1 MSILVASAAL
11 RHGVNLYSSRALSA
25 STSRNGAA
33 AFQGP
38 APRELF
44 GRPAVEDAK
53 TQAAAEDM
61 AAAKTAAAVAIEAKL
76 AAEAKAAE
84 EAAAEAKAAEEAAAE
99 AKAAE
104 EAAAEA
110 KAAEEAAAE
119 AKAAE
124 EAAVEV
130 AAEAAT
136 AMVALEAKLVSE
148 AAAAAAV
155 AEAAAAAKGPVGAAA
170 RVPAK
175 AFLLSPMSNAF
186 DARLNLDKALQLLR
200 PLAKLD
206 NALGGTKAG
215 AVPPSLRAD
224 PSLPP
229 ISTLR
234 RQAPQSV
241 SSSSPRLSDSVRPRE
256 RPRDVLRAARSE
268 VAMSAQ

>member
-76 AAEAKAAE
+76 
-84 EAAAEAKAAEEAAAE
+84 
-99 AKAAE
+99 
-104 EAAAEA
+104 AAEA

>member
-130 AAEAAT
+130 AAEAA
-136 AMVALEAKLVSE
+136 
-148 AAAAAAV
+148 
-155 AEAAAAAKGPVGAAA
+155 AAAKGPVGAAA